1 MKIGFLEYA
10 PGCKSMGRLIAFI
23 LAVAG
28 VHVVAVGLT
37 LIVWSFVIKDLS
49 AIGSMVGLITLGL
62 AIEGISGIVKNW
74 AKAVEA
80 KATQQN
86 IEPRREA

>member
-62 AIEGISGIVKNW
+62 ATEGLSGIMKNW
-74 AKAVEA
+74 AKSVEA
-80 KATQQN
+80 KASNATVPQ
-86 IEPRREA
+86 